1 MFLQRTEIRE
11 RTIELREF
19 AGEGSVEIDERILF
33 DDEDSHI
40 VLLLETL
47 AGEVTFTLRGP
58 EVENLAKGFGDRV
71 RLYVMPPARR
81 AYDAFLE
88 IRARAGSRFRAIIAR
103 ISSAFVGLASQ
114 LSCRA
119 CKEVCKLLVSTVLAY
134 VGVSNPD
141 DLAPGDLLQMTAE
154 QSQHLDEALS
164 YAGVYGPLA
173 EGAIGT
179 FVALFADTVRGVV
192 WSALQAARQVFQP
205 SDRIYTAAC
214 VRIGCCPR
222 T

>member
-11 RTIELREF
+11 QTVELREF
-19 AGEGSVEIDERILF
+19 VGEGRVEIDERILF
-33 DDEDSHI
+33 NDEDSHI
-40 VLLLETL
+40 VLMLETL

-71 RLYVMPPARR
+71 RLYVIPPARR

-88 IRARAGSRFRAIIAR
+88 IRARAGSRFRATIAR
-103 ISSAFVGLASQ
+103 IGSAFVGLASE

-119 CKEVCKLLVSTVLAY
+119 CKEVCKLLVTTVLVC

-141 DLAPGDLLQMTAE
+141 DLAPGELLQMTPE
-154 QSQHLDEALS
+154 QSQYVDEALS
-164 YAGVYGPLA
+164 YTGVYGPLA
-173 EGAIGT
+173 DGAIGA
-179 FVALFADTVRGVV
+179 FLALFADTIRGAV

-205 SDRIYTAAC
+205 SDRIHAAAC
-214 VRIGCCPR
+214 VRLGCCPR
-222 T
+222 P